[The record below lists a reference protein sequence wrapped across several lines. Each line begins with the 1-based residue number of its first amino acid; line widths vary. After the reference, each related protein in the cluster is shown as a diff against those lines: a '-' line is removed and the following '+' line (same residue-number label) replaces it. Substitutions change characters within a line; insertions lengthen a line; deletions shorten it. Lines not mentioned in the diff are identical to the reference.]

1 MTCSTRI
8 LIARIFSVHMFLPL
22 EEKKKKKR
30 KGGRGAGKKGKGGRK
45 RETKEKKEK
54 RLQKEQDRLQK
65 EKNREAEKA
74 KKDMF
79 NKGKKAEC
87 SHVLGSWGRGSCCY
101 MVWHLHT
108 GWHPAD
114 QKRILDV
121 TDLVTR
127 HHVCN
132 EVQEEHETPIVSD
145 CIWLIPIIVLPT
157 D

>member
-8 LIARIFSVHMFLPL
+8 LIASGFSVHMFLPL
-22 EEKKKKKR
+22 EDKKKKKS
-30 KGGRGAGKKGKGGRK
+30 KGSRGGGKKGKGGRK

-54 RLQKEQDRLQK
+54 RLQREQQKLQK
-65 EKNREAEKA
+65 DKDREAEKA
-74 KKDMF
+74 KKNMF

-114 QKRILDV
+114 QKNLGCDRFSN
-121 TDLVTR
+121 TTS
-127 HHVCN
+127 C
-132 EVQEEHETPIVSD
+132 VQWGSGRTWNTNSVR
-145 CIWLIPIIVLPT
+145 LYLT
-157 D
+157 YTN